1 MTNTTQHNNYPGMA
15 QSWGIFG
22 IAVLSM
28 LLFSPVLIVLQ
39 NVLGK
44 ELSFLLYYLCSMGL
58 PLVFA
63 HLARKKNTGNYKYNF
78 SLGSIKI
85 MALVSIGIIAIQ
97 NGIVS
102 PVVNQIPMPDSVKD
116 MFLELANQKGIF
128 PFIAVVIAAPVLE
141 ELIFR
146 GIILDGLLRRYS
158 PLKSILFS
166 SLLFGLV
173 HLNPWQFVSALLIGL
188 FSGWVFYRTGKL
200 FLSVLIHFVNNL
212 FAYAGM
218 YFSDTETMMDM
229 TLTEYYGGT
238 INLVL
243 IITGAISIAVGCIW
257 LLKKEFSVGEPYVW
271 QPLTKEAP
279 VLQGENVTETNNET

>member
-28 LLFSPVLIVLQ
+28 LMFSPVLIVLQ

-44 ELSFLLYYLCSMGL
+44 ELSFLLYYLCSMAF

-63 HLARKKNTGNYKYNF
+63 HLARKKKTGNGKYNLK
-78 SLGSIKI
+78 LGSVKV
-85 MALVSIGIIAIQ
+85 MLLVSIGIIAIQ
-97 NGIVS
+97 NGIIS

-141 ELIFR
+141 EWIFR

-158 PLKSILFS
+158 PLKSIIFS

-173 HLNPWQFVSALLIGL
+173 HLNPWQFVGALLIGL

-243 IITGAISIAVGCIW
+243 IITGAIAIAVGCIW
-257 LLKKEFSVGEPYVW
+257 LLKKEFSVTEPFIW
-271 QPLTKEAP
+271 QPLNEKESV
-279 VLQGENVTETNNET
+279 VLVEEETSLNN